1 MKKISNI
8 SITLGLAG
16 ALAGAGI
23 LTSCGDDKILTT
35 DFEEV
40 RLVSD
45 IEFKVSDI
53 LPLAV
58 GQDSTL
64 VFTVGPETADD
75 LSIVFKSSDENVAT
89 VAPDG
94 TISAVSLG
102 QAIIPATPPIGFGAE
117 ASVIVEVIPEIIK
130 ATDIIITNTTDLGED
145 GVIYVTDEIQLAAEI
160 LPENHT
166 YSNITWHSSDESIA
180 TVDENGLVKCLGAG
194 KVDIIVLAHDKGTA
208 RGSIELEIK
217 PYIAAESLTI
227 TPLSEPICI
236 TRGPVALNVQYQ
248 PAGATLGS
256 VEWTSSD
263 ETIATVHRGVVTPV
277 GFGTVTITGKCM
289 ESGATY
295 ETSVTVEPGW
305 YIYDAQ
311 NQWTRWSPSNTS
323 TQIESE
329 VRGEK
334 VWRLN
339 FKNPGSAGKWRGDFK
354 VDCSNANPFVMSLKN
369 YPVFAVRMTKMNG
382 GNSTLDC
389 VFDGYG
395 NAGNPNPKNGIDL
408 GDGTQLLVYDLGAAK
423 NYSGVDIAN
432 FRVFQVKLADI
443 PYANVDPDKAY
454 YEIYWLRTF
463 KSAEDAEAFARAE
476 VASGN

>member
-102 QAIIPATPPIGFGAE
+102 QAIITATPPIGFGAE

-166 YSNITWHSSDESIA
+166 YSNITWHSSDEAIA

-194 KVDIIVLAHDKGTA
+194 KVDIIVLAHDKG
-208 RGSIELEIK
+208 
-217 PYIAAESLTI
+217 
-227 TPLSEPICI
+227 
-236 TRGPVALNVQYQ
+236 Q
-248 PAGATLGS
+248 PAVQSSLRSNPTSRLKALPSLRSQSLS
-256 VEWTSSD
+256 V
-263 ETIATVHRGVVTPV
+263 
-277 GFGTVTITGKCM
+277 
-289 ESGATY
+289 
-295 ETSVTVEPGW
+295 
-305 YIYDAQ
+305 
-311 NQWTRWSPSNTS
+311 
-323 TQIESE
+323 
-329 VRGEK
+329 
-334 VWRLN
+334 
-339 FKNPGSAGKWRGDFK
+339 
-354 VDCSNANPFVMSLKN
+354 
-369 YPVFAVRMTKMNG
+369 
-382 GNSTLDC
+382 
-389 VFDGYG
+389 
-395 NAGNPNPKNGIDL
+395 
-408 GDGTQLLVYDLGAAK
+408 
-423 NYSGVDIAN
+423 
-432 FRVFQVKLADI
+432 
-443 PYANVDPDKAY
+443 
-454 YEIYWLRTF
+454 
-463 KSAEDAEAFARAE
+463 
-476 VASGN
+476 